1 MKVYKLTEM
10 PESSEE
16 YYGEDILVKYV
27 GETTADYKQ
36 GFYYRAIY
44 NETTEIYGWEEAIE
58 YNTKV
63 FTRDNIIYL
72 LNELTTKLQ
81 INHIGE

>member
-1 MKVYKLTEM
+1 MTVYKLSEM
-10 PESSEE
+10 PVSSEE
-16 YYGEDILVKYV
+16 YYNPNIIVLYIGP
-27 GETTADYKQ
+27 TTQDYITRY
-36 GFYYRAIY
+36 YYRATY
-44 NETTEIYGWEEAIE
+44 DDTTGVYGWEEATE

-63 FTRDNIIYL
+63 FTQANIIYL

>member
-16 YYGEDILVKYV
+16 YYSDDILVKYI
-27 GETTADYKQ
+27 GETTLNYIKNYYYK
-36 GFYYRAIY
+36 AIY
-44 NETTEIYGWEEAIE
+44 NSDTETYSWEEASE

-63 FTRDNIIYL
+63 FTKDNLVYL

-81 INHIGE
+81 VNHIGE